1 MVAGGSSLCGL
12 LADLQHVGV
21 DMEADAGEVLLR
33 AEPWDV
39 ADCLLENVGNNV
51 SHTHTNASCQ
61 LKPVVALQQR
71 SLRDFGYERAGHF
84 CRESLE
90 NKLEIKGQ

>member
-1 MVAGGSSLCGL
+1 MSIHWLLGGSSLCGL

-39 ADCLLENVGNNV
+39 ADYLLENVGNNV
-51 SHTHTNASCQ
+51 SHTQMPPAS
-61 LKPVVALQQR
+61 
-71 SLRDFGYERAGHF
+71 
-84 CRESLE
+84 
-90 NKLEIKGQ
+90 